1 MKPKDRTNARP
12 RLTGVCAAAA
22 AKSWRRRIANPA
34 PRANAGAPYQYQN
47 VRQAPGREPLPRS
60 SGLDEPGRRALQP
73 CATTRA
79 WGCVFSCTRT
89 DGRQA
94 ARAVLPCQ
102 PPAFLPFPP
111 CPPPFPCPLS
121 PARMRAGTRTAGS
134 LRTGRGCG
142 HGRRTTDGSSGSAA
156 RLPLYIAKQN
166 PYERPRIFHV
176 RGFCEKRWRGSRREC
191 VKSAILRPSSEPDRP
206 GALALRRLRA
216 QGGLASPDPSCGRPD
231 PPGAGSGG
239 RGALT
244 LHFPGGAG
252 RHDRSF

>member
-79 WGCVFSCTRT
+79 WGCVFSCTKT
-89 DGRQA
+89 DGRQGG
-94 ARAVLPCQ
+94 ARR
-102 PPAFLPFPP
+102 PALSAPRFLAFPALSSP
-111 CPPPFPCPLS
+111 LCPPPLC

-134 LRTGRGCG
+134 LRSGRGCG
-142 HGRRTTDGSSGSAA
+142 HGAGRQTGPGSTPW
-156 RLPLYIAKQN
+156 RPLYIAKQN
-166 PYERPRIFHV
+166 PYERPGFSRQGASREADGAV
-176 RGFCEKRWRGSRREC
+176 RGENASNQQYCVLPANQTGRERSRF
-191 VKSAILRPSSEPDRP
+191 
-206 GALALRRLRA
+206 GA
-216 QGGLASPDPSCGRPD
+216 
-231 PPGAGSGG
+231 
-239 RGALT
+239 
-244 LHFPGGAG
+244 
-252 RHDRSF
+252 